1 MVKNTFE
8 KWKPNTIKKK
18 SFLQNIHEFMTVPEL
33 GFYFGTS
40 HRADVSEYQVVYL
53 PALLQRASQTDE
65 EGNPGVPEPVSYGFN
80 AFGR

>member
-1 MVKNTFE
+1 
-8 KWKPNTIKKK
+8 
-18 SFLQNIHEFMTVPEL
+18 MTVPEL

-65 EGNPGVPEPVSYGFN
+65 DGNPGVPEPVSYGFN